1 MKGIKARALGY
12 LETLRFP
19 WLVLV
24 TAGLFVL
31 DLLVPDVLPFADEIL
46 LALVTAMLAR
56 VKRKPVPKATSE
68 K

>member
-1 MKGIKARALGY
+1 MKGIKARVLGY

-46 LALVTAMLAR
+46 LALVTAVLAR
-56 VKRKPVPKATSE
+56 VKRKPVPKAPSE

>member
-12 LETLRFP
+12 LESLRFP

-31 DLLVPDVLPFADEIL
+31 DLLVPDVLPFVDEIL
-46 LALVTAMLAR
+46 LALLAALLGR
-56 VKRKPVPKATSE
+56 VKRKPVPKTPSE

>member
-1 MKGIKARALGY
+1 MKGIKARVLGY

-56 VKRKPVPKATSE
+56 VKRRPVPKAPSE
-68 K
+68 N

>member
-1 MKGIKARALGY
+1 MKGIKARVLGY

-19 WLVLV
+19 SLVLV

-56 VKRKPVPKATSE
+56 VKRKPSSPTQPE